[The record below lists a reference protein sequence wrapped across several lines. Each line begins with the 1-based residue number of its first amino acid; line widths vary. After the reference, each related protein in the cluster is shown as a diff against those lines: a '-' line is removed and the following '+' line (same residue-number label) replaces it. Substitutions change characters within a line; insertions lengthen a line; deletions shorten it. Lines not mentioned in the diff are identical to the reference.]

1 MFLTLFLLNFG
12 KNQHISR
19 TSKKSKSTKHQN
31 QQKWVKRAKNRLKM
45 KNTRGDPYLISKT
58 PKKRPKTL
66 VFREFQKPQYFM
78 ILTSK
83 RSKNKKNH
91 KNHQFLYIGYTY

>member
-12 KNQHISR
+12 KNQQISK

-58 PKKRPKTL
+58 PKNG
-66 VFREFQKPQYFM
+66 QKPLYFEN
-78 ILTSK
+78 
-83 RSKNKKNH
+83 SKNPKSAKKGQKYQKKHKIFNEKKLDFFKKNT
-91 KNHQFLYIGYTY
+91 L

>member
-12 KNQHISR
+12 KNQQISK

-45 KNTRGDPYLISKT
+45 KNTRGDPYQISKT
-58 PKKRPKTL
+58 SKNDPKTL
-66 VFREFQKPQYFM
+66 VFREFAKPQ
-78 ILTSK
+78 ISQK
-83 RSKNKKNH
+83 RSKKIKKIIKFSMR
-91 KNHQFLYIGYTY
+91 KN